1 MFQGFCHDI
10 LSRSPSTPM
19 VNPLKNYHG
28 IYTYIW
34 HIKPWLHIIYIVI
47 YTCICKE
54 REIYICIPAILPILS
69 LLLMVIPLT
78 QIKHDFP
85 SAAPSSVDAVAST
98 SLSSQMLKDVP
109 LGRDKSFG
117 HVDINFNTW
126 SKLGISYVDY
136 FNNMFVYIY
145 IYT

>member
-1 MFQGFCHDI
+1 
-10 LSRSPSTPM
+10 
-19 VNPLKNYHG
+19 
-28 IYTYIW
+28 
-34 HIKPWLHIIYIVI
+34 
-47 YTCICKE
+47 
-54 REIYICIPAILPILS
+54 
-69 LLLMVIPLT
+69 MVIPLT

-117 HVDINFNTW
+117 HADINFNKW

-136 FNNMFVYIY
+136 FNHIFVYIY
-145 IYT
+145 IYIIYI